1 MPKLHRNAKAVLAA
15 LAENET
21 GQYIA
26 KVPCKIQAPV
36 RFSEVGL
43 GNMGVEVFLY
53 GLFPIIL
60 ESGEYGVINIPA
72 LVELDP
78 SKIDI
83 ITIGEEEYHELTF
96 EEGQVVIKNGSVVRR
111 KTLMFNIFD
120 ELIFKGKVPWYVT
133 YEDLGKAFDGAKEY
147 GDSNVGETNET
158 LELVT
163 SMVTRASSDRTKYI
177 RTTAKTYDDVSLGKL
192 AYVPLKSVF
201 YSINS
206 TLNKL
211 TGSYFSEGV
220 TSALV
225 NPTNEVGKIEA
236 ILRA

>member
-1 MPKLHRNAKAVLAA
+1 MAKLRRNAQAVLKC
-15 LAENET
+15 LAENEA
-21 GQYIA
+21 GQIIA

-43 GNMGVEVFLY
+43 GTVGVNVFIY
-53 GLFPIIL
+53 GLFPIII
-60 ESGEYGVINIPA
+60 ETGEYAVMNITA

-78 SKIDI
+78 SEITVVTID
-83 ITIGEEEYHELTF
+83 EDEYHEFKF
-96 EEGQVVIKNGSVVRR
+96 EAGQVVIKSSDVIRR

-120 ELIFKGKVPWYVT
+120 ELIFKGKVPWYVG
-133 YEDLGKAFDGAKEY
+133 YEDLGKVFDTALEY
-147 GDSNVGETNET
+147 GDAKVGEVNEPI
-158 LELVT
+158 ELIT
-163 SMVTRASSDRTKYI
+163 SMVTRAKADRRKYA
-177 RTTAKTYDDVSLGKL
+177 RVLAKSYDDVTLDKISFV
-192 AYVPLKSVF
+192 ALKSVF

-211 TGSYFSEGV
+211 TGSYFSDGV

-225 NPTNEVGKIEA
+225 NPTSEVGKIEA